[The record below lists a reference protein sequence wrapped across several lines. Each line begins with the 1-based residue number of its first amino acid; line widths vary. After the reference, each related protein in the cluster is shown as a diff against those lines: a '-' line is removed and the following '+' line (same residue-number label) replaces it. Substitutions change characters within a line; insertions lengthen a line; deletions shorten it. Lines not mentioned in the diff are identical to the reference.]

1 MNDFGIELK
10 GLQGVFKTKS
20 FYKPDTKRAARTLTI
35 ESGPG
40 CSPEVGT
47 GRAIVVKWADG
58 THDKVSSY
66 DLELVVKDG
75 HDLKP
80 SDDLPFQKRS

>member
-10 GLQGVFKTKS
+10 GLVGIFKSTS

-40 CSPEVGT
+40 CSP
-47 GRAIVVKWADG
+47 
-58 THDKVSSY
+58 
-66 DLELVVKDG
+66 
-75 HDLKP
+75 
-80 SDDLPFQKRS
+80 